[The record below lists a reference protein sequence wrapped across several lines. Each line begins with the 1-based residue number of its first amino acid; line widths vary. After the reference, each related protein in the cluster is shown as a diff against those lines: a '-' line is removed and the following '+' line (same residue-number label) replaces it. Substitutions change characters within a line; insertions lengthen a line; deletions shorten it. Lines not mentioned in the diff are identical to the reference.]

1 MDVLASLPDNIR
13 AEMMHRYGISE
24 NITVKGEVI
33 EVSDDDEPCVVSGR
47 SHSGRPRE
55 VSAKPTKRPDHSSDR
70 DHEQV
75 EPHVSIAS
83 RPRITAAEDAIPIKQ
98 ETLGIDGVGG
108 AQDETDTE
116 SSTNQ
121 DNDIDAEP
129 EGPCEKCGSYVFGFA
144 ALAHAR
150 WHEQVDADSTEV
162 GVV

>member
-33 EVSDDDEPCVVSGR
+33 EVSDDDEPYVVSGR
-47 SHSGRPRE
+47 APPGRPRE
-55 VSAKPTKRPDHSSDR
+55 VSAEPTIPPDHSSDYLK
-70 DHEQV
+70 HV
-75 EPHVSIAS
+75 EPHVTIAA
-83 RPRITAAEDAIPIKQ
+83 RPRIAAAEDAIPIKQ

-121 DNDIDAEP
+121 DSDIDNEP
-129 EGPCEKCGSYVFGFA
+129 EGPCEKCGSHVFGFA

-150 WHEQVDADSTEV
+150 WHEQMDADSTEA
-162 GVV
+162 GVVQ

>member
-75 EPHVSIAS
+75 EPHVSTAS
-83 RPRITAAEDAIPIKQ
+83 RPRITAAEDAIPIK
-98 ETLGIDGVGG
+98 EDTLNVDGVGAAEDVTG
-108 AQDETDTE
+108 TP

-121 DNDIDAEP
+121 DSDVDNDS
-129 EGPCEKCGSYVFGFA
+129 EGACEKCGSYVFGFA

-150 WHEQVDADSTEV
+150 WHEQMDPDATEA